1 MDSKRS
7 HSTAPPENANVLKPV
22 ANPKRFR
29 GTGHKA
35 EMFDD
40 GFLRLLVGEGL
51 PDKVWCDDRDWRK
64 VRPPPGENSG
74 RFGMGVHNAHAG
86 TSSLHGYYHDTSI
99 ITEPLKGTP
108 WYAEGT
114 EEWKRDTKMHYANRV
129 HMDLSTQKGDQQADR
144 LRQHRLRNMWTRVR
158 EVEDR
163 CKTLNET
170 RMTTYDARLAFMN
183 SQRKRYNDNVAKEDA
198 QVIARLQKNG
208 RALVPLPSALE
219 ANGYPTMKCLQPGG
233 LLADPDA
240 MPKRIPGMKGP
251 RGIFPTY

>member
-1 MDSKRS
+1 
-7 HSTAPPENANVLKPV
+7 
-22 ANPKRFR
+22 
-29 GTGHKA
+29 
-35 EMFDD
+35 
-40 GFLRLLVGEGL
+40 
-51 PDKVWCDDRDWRK
+51 
-64 VRPPPGENSG
+64 
-74 RFGMGVHNAHAG
+74 MGVHNAHAG